1 MFDPAGRIPASSRGQ
16 PISKAEPKIGDEG
29 ASEESQPETLSA
41 PRGGKPDDL
50 KLLKGVGP
58 KLEEMLNDLGFYH
71 YDQIAAWTPAQ
82 IAWVDSRLTFKG
94 RIERDGWVE
103 QAASLA
109 AGEETEFSRRAKD
122 DGIYD

>member
-1 MFDPAGRIPASSRGQ
+1 MSTVR
-16 PISKAEPKIGDEG
+16 
-29 ASEESQPETLSA
+29 
-41 PRGGKPDDL
+41 
-50 KLLKGVGP
+50 
-58 KLEEMLNDLGFYH
+58 
-71 YDQIAAWTPAQ
+71 